1 MKNKKGL
8 YKLNKEA
15 KTGEIIECPVC
26 HRKFVKRQY
35 SQAFCCTNCKDK
47 FWNRHNPD
55 RHKYDI
61 HYNDIDS
68 SMDHDWYEAFGVA
81 EYND

>member
-1 MKNKKGL
+1 MKNNKGL

-15 KTGEIIECPVC
+15 KTVEIIECPVC

-47 FWNRHNPD
+47 FWIDTIRI
-55 RHKYDI
+55 DI
-61 HYNDIDS
+61 NMIFTIMILIHLWI
-68 SMDHDWYEAFGVA
+68 MIGTKLLV
-81 EYND
+81 